1 MPLQPF
7 RLPGPSTPPLSSLPL
22 SPFHDTSSPILLSP
36 LRASSFSDS
45 FNFKL
50 SIEAP
55 GPVRTF
61 NLFSC
66 GCPLTRIDAKVARV
80 KLKSF
85 ICHSYEK
92 HPGVGY
98 SHVRPIL
105 GFHSTVSPATE
116 CARPLPGSPPPS
128 VTRHPSR
135 VTGHKSPVT
144 AHGIHLRCD
153 TSPAA
158 IPGEP
163 GSHAWAAA

>member
-7 RLPGPSTPPLSSLPL
+7 RLPGPSTLPLSNHPL
-22 SPFHDTSSPILLSP
+22 SPFHDTHSPIRLSP

-45 FNFKL
+45 FHFIL

-55 GPVRTF
+55 GPVRTV
-61 NLFSC
+61 NPFSC
-66 GCPLTRIDAKVARV
+66 GCPLTRIDAKVTRV

-105 GFHSTVSPATE
+105 GFHSTVSP
-116 CARPLPGSPPPS
+116 RPNAPDPY
-128 VTRHPSR
+128 R
-135 VTGHKSPVT
+135 
-144 AHGIHLRCD
+144 ALRR
-153 TSPAA
+153 
-158 IPGEP
+158 
-163 GSHAWAAA
+163 